1 MNTSR
6 KCGAGVVGP
15 LFCLP
20 KYTVDVDQLTGE
32 IRRRVAQMGFDLV
45 DLKKRG
51 SLNRARLQIRIDL
64 PEGSAGGVT
73 VDDCASVSRG
83 LEAWLDDTELLGL
96 HYVLEVSSPGI
107 ERPIRWA
114 VHWRRFVGEDVK
126 VRLAG
131 IGRVRATILGVESDR
146 VSLKLENG
154 EVVEP
159 PIEEARDATLF
170 VEWDNLD
177 ASVAASRPKIKE

>member
-1 MNTSR
+1 M
-6 KCGAGVVGP
+6 
-15 LFCLP
+15 
-20 KYTVDVDQLTGE
+20 DVDQLTGE

-51 SLNRARLQIRIDL
+51 SLNHARLQIRIDR
-64 PEGSAGGVT
+64 PGGVT

-83 LEAWLDDTELLGL
+83 LEAWLDDTELLGP

-114 VHWRRFVGEDVK
+114 EHWRRFVGEDVK

-131 IGRVRATILGVESDR
+131 VGRVRATILGVQSDR
-146 VSLKLENG
+146 VTLKLENG

-159 PIEEARDATLF
+159 SIEEARDATLF
-170 VEWDNLD
+170 VDWDNLD
-177 ASVAASRPKIKE
+177 TSVAASRPKIKE

>member
-1 MNTSR
+1 M
-6 KCGAGVVGP
+6 
-15 LFCLP
+15 
-20 KYTVDVDQLTGE
+20 DIDQLTGQ

-51 SLNRARLQIRIDL
+51 SLNQARLQIRIDR
-64 PEGSAGGVT
+64 PEGPLGGVT
-73 VDDCASVSRG
+73 IDDCASVSRG
-83 LEAWLDDTELLGL
+83 LEAWLDDTELLGPR
-96 HYVLEVSSPGI
+96 YVLEVSSPGI

-114 VHWRRFVGEDVK
+114 EHWRRFVGEDVK

-159 PIEEARDATLF
+159 SIEEACDATLF
-170 VEWDNLD
+170 VDWDKLD
-177 ASVAASRPKIKE
+177 RSVAVSRPKIKE

>member
-1 MNTSR
+1 M
-6 KCGAGVVGP
+6 
-15 LFCLP
+15 
-20 KYTVDVDQLTGE
+20 DIDQLTGQ

-51 SLNRARLQIRIDL
+51 SLNQARLQIRIDR
-64 PEGSAGGVT
+64 PEGPLGGVT
-73 VDDCASVSRG
+73 IDDCASVSRD
-83 LEAWLDDTELLGL
+83 LEAWFDDTELLGPR
-96 HYVLEVSSPGI
+96 YVLEVSSPGI

-114 VHWRRFVGEDVK
+114 EHWRRFVGEDVK

-159 PIEEARDATLF
+159 SIEEACDATLF
-170 VEWDNLD
+170 VDWDKLD
-177 ASVAASRPKIKE
+177 RSVAVSRPKIKE